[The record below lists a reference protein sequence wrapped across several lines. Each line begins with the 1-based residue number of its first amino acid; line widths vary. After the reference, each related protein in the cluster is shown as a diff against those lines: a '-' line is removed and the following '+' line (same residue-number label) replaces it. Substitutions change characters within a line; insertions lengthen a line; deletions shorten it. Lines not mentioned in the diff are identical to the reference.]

1 MHSFAPRLAALALA
15 TSWLSGCAQT
25 ISSGCPPVP
34 DYDRALRLRAAT
46 ELAALPPQSALERM
60 LDDYAVM
67 RAQARACRR

>member
-1 MHSFAPRLAALALA
+1 MRSFVPRLAVLALA
-15 TSWLSGCAQT
+15 MSWLSGCAGT

-34 DYDRALRLRAAT
+34 DYDRALRLHAAA
-46 ELAALPPQSALERM
+46 ELAMLPPRSALERM